1 MKHVVNGA
9 LAILIA
15 LLIFAAPAQA
25 AADTASKIRGEKPI
39 LVMIHGMFAG
49 PWCWDSFRSYFEAQ
63 GYQVVTP
70 TLRYHNIPLSS
81 PPDPR
86 LTDTGVLDY
95 AADVEKEIRALPT
108 KPVIIGHSMG
118 GLIAQILASRGVAK
132 AAVLVAPAFPR
143 GVNPLSWTGFKS
155 AWMNMGR
162 WGSWKEPIRPTFEGA
177 VYSSFHRVPEN
188 QRKRIF
194 EKLTY
199 ESPKAAL
206 EISFWFLDTTKAT
219 QVDESKV
226 TCPVLTIAAEEDR
239 LLPPSIVQ
247 KIHRKYGKVSMYRV
261 FPGRDHFLIAE
272 PGWQEV
278 AAYID
283 GWMVRLGR

>member
-1 MKHVVNGA
+1 MKRAVNHA

-15 LLIFAAPAQA
+15 LLALAAPAP
-25 AADTASKIRGEKPI
+25 AADAVPPPQGEKPI
-39 LVMIHGMFAG
+39 LVMIHGMFVG
-49 PWCWDSFRSYFEAQ
+49 PWCWDSFRSYFEAR
-63 GYQVVTP
+63 GYKVVTP

-86 LTDTGVLDY
+86 LTETGILDY

-118 GLIAQILASRGVAK
+118 GLIAQILASRGLAK

-177 VYSSFHRVPEN
+177 VYSSFHRMPED
-188 QRKRIF
+188 QRKRVF

-206 EISFWFLDTTKAT
+206 EISFWFLDRSKAT
-219 QVDESKV
+219 EVDESKV
-226 TCPVLTIAAEEDR
+226 TCPVLTVAAGEDR
-239 LLPPSIVQ
+239 LLPPSIVK
-247 KIHRKYGKVSMYRV
+247 KIHQKYGAVSMYRE
-261 FPGRDHFLIAE
+261 FPGRDHFIIAE

-283 GWMVRLGR
+283 GWMGRLGR